1 MSAATPNVAASV
13 RARLLNVA
21 KAQGVDF
28 NQVLVRFALER
39 ILYRLTQSPHADRFL
54 LKGALLFTLWYDM
67 PHRATR
73 DADLL
78 GFGASDLESVA
89 QVFRD
94 IAAVP
99 VDDGIVFDPAS
110 VTVEEIRKEAG
121 YGGVRV
127 MIAGDL
133 ARARCKTQIDVGF
146 GDAVTPAPVDS
157 VYPVLLEEMPAP
169 RLRAYPTY
177 TVIAEKLHAIA
188 LLGMTNSRLKDY
200 FDLSVLLERETLDTD
215 LLAQAI
221 KATFERRGMAVP
233 DALRGGM
240 FVGLTAAHRQ
250 AVTKLSMLQYLIDSR
265 LAQRNCVLCRIQD
278 GTVDAVVFLDQFPE
292 LGGMHLHHS
301 AILQTGV
308 CEFLIA

>member
-1 MSAATPNVAASV
+1 MNPASPNLAASV

-39 ILYRLTQSPHADRFL
+39 ILYRLTRSPHAERFL

-78 GFGASDLESVA
+78 GFGASDLASVA
-89 QVFRD
+89 ETFRD
-94 IAAVP
+94 IAAVA
-99 VDDGIVFDPAS
+99 VDDGIAFDRNS
-110 VTVEEIRKEAG
+110 VMVEEIRKEAG

-127 MIAGDL
+127 IIAGEL
-133 ARARCKTQIDVGF
+133 SKARCKTQIDVGF

-157 VYPVLLEEMPAP
+157 VYPVLLDDLPAP
-169 RLRAYPTY
+169 KLRTYPMY
-177 TVIAEKLHAIA
+177 TVVAEKLHAIA

-200 FDLSVLLERETLDTD
+200 FDLSVLLEREALDTD
-215 LLAQAI
+215 LLARAI

-233 DALRGGM
+233 NA
-240 FVGLTAAHRQ
+240 VPIGLTDEFAHDSSRQ
-250 AVTKLSMLQYLIDSR
+250 SLWRA
-265 LAQRNCVLCRIQD
+265 
-278 GTVDAVVFLDQFPE
+278 FLKKNELLPE
-292 LGGMHLHHS
+292 PLS
-301 AILQTGV
+301 AIVDRLRSALAPALNRAT
-308 CEFLIA
+308 L

>member
-1 MSAATPNVAASV
+1 MSPANPNVAASV

-39 ILYRLTQSPHADRFL
+39 ILYRMTQSQHADRFL

-78 GFGASDLESVA
+78 GFGASDLASVA
-89 QVFRD
+89 ETFRD
-94 IAAVP
+94 IAAVA

-110 VTVEEIRKEAG
+110 VTADDIRKEAG

-127 MIAGDL
+127 IIAGEL
-133 ARARCKTQIDVGF
+133 AKARCKTQIDVGF
-146 GDAVTPAPVDS
+146 GDAVTPAPVAS
-157 VYPVLLEEMPAP
+157 VYPVLLDDLPAP

-177 TVIAEKLHAIA
+177 TVISEKLHAIA
-188 LLGMTNSRLKDY
+188 VLGMTNSRLKDY

-221 KATFERRGMAVP
+221 KATFERRGMSVP
-233 DALRGGM
+233 DALPI
-240 FVGLTAAHRQ
+240 GLTDEFAHDASRQ
-250 AVTKLSMLQYLIDSR
+250 ALWLTFLKKNEIPPEPLLATVQR
-265 LAQRNCVLCRIQD
+265 LRFVLAPALVR
-278 GTVDAVVFLDQFPE
+278 TA
-292 LGGMHLHHS
+292 H
-301 AILQTGV
+301 
-308 CEFLIA
+308 

>member
-1 MSAATPNVAASV
+1 MSPASQNVAASV

-39 ILYRLTQSPHADRFL
+39 VLYRMTQSRHAASFL
-54 LKGALLFTLWYDM
+54 LKGALLFTLWYNM

-78 GFGASDLESVA
+78 GFGASDLDSVA
-89 QVFRD
+89 KVFRD
-94 IAAVP
+94 IAAVA
-99 VDDGIVFDPAS
+99 VDDGIKFDPAS
-110 VTVEEIRKEAG
+110 VAVEEIRKEAG

-127 MIAGDL
+127 IIAGDL

-157 VYPVLLEEMPAP
+157 VYPVLLGDLPAP

-200 FDLSVLLERETLDTD
+200 FDVSVLLQRETLDTN
-215 LLAQAI
+215 LLAKAI
-221 KATFERRGMAVP
+221 KATFERRGMAAPYVLP
-233 DALRGGM
+233 I
-240 FVGLTAAHRQ
+240 GLTDEFAHDASRQ
-250 AVTKLSMLQYLIDSR
+250 ALWLGFLKKNELEPEPLPAIVDR
-265 LAQRNCVLCRIQD
+265 LRSAL
-278 GTVDAVVFLDQFPE
+278 E
-292 LGGMHLHHS
+292 LALNR
-301 AILQTGV
+301 AAL
-308 CEFLIA
+308 

>member
-1 MSAATPNVAASV
+1 MSPNLAASV

-21 KAQGVDF
+21 KAQASDF

-89 QVFRD
+89 QVFRE
-94 IAAVP
+94 IAAVA

-110 VTVEEIRKEAG
+110 VTVEKIRKEAG

-127 MIAGDL
+127 VIAGEL
-133 ARARCKTQIDVGF
+133 AKARCKTQIDVGF
-146 GDAVTPAPVDS
+146 GDAVTPGPVDS
-157 VYPVLLEEMPAP
+157 VYPVLLDDLPAP

-188 LLGMTNSRLKDY
+188 LLGMTNSRVKDY
-200 FDLSVLLERETLDTD
+200 FDLSVLLEREILDAD

-221 KATFERRGMAVP
+221 KATFERRGMTVP
-233 DALRGGM
+233 AELP
-240 FVGLTAAHRQ
+240 VGLTDEFAHDASRQVLWQSFVKKNELDPEPLAAIVGR
-250 AVTKLSMLQYLIDSR
+250 LR
-265 LAQRNCVLCRIQD
+265 LALEPALNRAAR
-278 GTVDAVVFLDQFPE
+278 
-292 LGGMHLHHS
+292 
-301 AILQTGV
+301 
-308 CEFLIA
+308 

>member
-1 MSAATPNVAASV
+1 MSPNLAASV

-21 KAQGVDF
+21 KAQASDF

-89 QVFRD
+89 QVFRE
-94 IAAVP
+94 IAAVA

-127 MIAGDL
+127 VIAGEL
-133 ARARCKTQIDVGF
+133 AKARCKTQIDVGF
-146 GDAVTPAPVDS
+146 GDAVTPGPVDS
-157 VYPVLLEEMPAP
+157 VYPVLLDDLPAP

-188 LLGMTNSRLKDY
+188 LLGMTNSRVKDY
-200 FDLSVLLERETLDTD
+200 FDLSVLLEREILDAD

-221 KATFERRGMAVP
+221 KATFERRGMTVP
-233 DALRGGM
+233 AELP
-240 FVGLTAAHRQ
+240 VGLTDEFAHDASRQ
-250 AVTKLSMLQYLIDSR
+250 
-265 LAQRNCVLCRIQD
+265 VLWQSF
-278 GTVDAVVFLDQFPE
+278 V
-292 LGGMHLHHS
+292 
-301 AILQTGV
+301 
-308 CEFLIA
+308 

>member
-1 MSAATPNVAASV
+1 MSNSAASI

-39 ILYRLTQSPHADRFL
+39 ILYRLTQSPHANRFL

-89 QVFRD
+89 QIFRE
-94 IAAVP
+94 IAAVA
-99 VDDGIVFDPAS
+99 VNDGIVFDSAS
-110 VTVEEIRKEAG
+110 VSVEEIRKEAG

-127 MIAGDL
+127 VIAGEL
-133 ARARCKTQIDVGF
+133 AKARCKTQIDVGF
-146 GDAVTPAPVDS
+146 GDAVTPGPVNS
-157 VYPVLLEEMPAP
+157 VYPVLLNDMPAP
-169 RLRAYPTY
+169 QLRAYPIY
-177 TVIAEKLHAIA
+177 TVVAEKLHAIA
-188 LLGMTNSRLKDY
+188 LLGMTNSRVKDY
-200 FDLSVLLERETLDTD
+200 FDLSVLLQRETFDAD

-233 DALRGGM
+233 AELP
-240 FVGLTAAHRQ
+240 VGLTDEFARDASRQ
-250 AVTKLSMLQYLIDSR
+250 ALWQAFVRKNELDPEPLATIVARLRLGLESMLKQAAR
-265 LAQRNCVLCRIQD
+265 
-278 GTVDAVVFLDQFPE
+278 
-292 LGGMHLHHS
+292 
-301 AILQTGV
+301 
-308 CEFLIA
+308 

>member
-1 MSAATPNVAASV
+1 MNNVAASV

-39 ILYRLTQSPHADRFL
+39 ILYRLSQSEHADRFL

-89 QVFRD
+89 QTFRD
-94 IAAVP
+94 IASVA

-110 VTVEEIRKEAG
+110 VVAEEIRKDAG
-121 YGGVRV
+121 YAGARILIGGE
-127 MIAGDL
+127 L
-133 ARARCKTQIDVGF
+133 AKARCKTQVDIGF
-146 GDAVTPAPVDS
+146 GDAVTPGPIDAT
-157 VYPVLLEEMPAP
+157 YPVLLDDLPAP
-169 RLRAYPTY
+169 HLRTYPVY

-200 FDLSVLLERETLDTD
+200 LELSVLLERETLDIDVLT
-215 LLAQAI
+215 QAT
-221 KATFERRGMAVP
+221 KATFERRGMTVP
-233 DALRGGM
+233 TELP
-240 FVGLTAAHRQ
+240 VGLTDEFANDPSRQ
-250 AVTKLSMLQYLIDSR
+250 ALWHAFLRKNELAPEPLTAIVDR
-265 LAQRNCVLCRIQD
+265 LRAALEPALNRAAR
-278 GTVDAVVFLDQFPE
+278 
-292 LGGMHLHHS
+292 
-301 AILQTGV
+301 
-308 CEFLIA
+308 

>member
-1 MSAATPNVAASV
+1 MNRANANFAESV

-39 ILYRLTQSPHADRFL
+39 ILYRLTQSQHADRFL

-78 GFGASDLESVA
+78 GFGASDLASVA
-89 QVFRD
+89 ETFRD
-94 IAAVP
+94 IAAAAA
-99 VDDGIVFDPAS
+99 DDGIAFDPAS
-110 VTVEEIRKEAG
+110 LTVEEIRKETS

-127 MIAGDL
+127 IIAGEL

-157 VYPVLLEEMPAP
+157 VYPVLLDDLPAP
-169 RLRAYPTY
+169 RLRAYPKY

-215 LLAQAI
+215 VLAQAI
-221 KATFERRGMAVP
+221 KATFERRGTAVP
-233 DALRGGM
+233 KTLPTGLSDEFTNDSSRQSLWLAFLKKNAFPPKPLPAIVDRLRSALAPALNRAG
-240 FVGLTAAHRQ
+240 F
-250 AVTKLSMLQYLIDSR
+250 
-265 LAQRNCVLCRIQD
+265 
-278 GTVDAVVFLDQFPE
+278 
-292 LGGMHLHHS
+292 
-301 AILQTGV
+301 
-308 CEFLIA
+308 

>member
-1 MSAATPNVAASV
+1 MSPNLAASV
-13 RARLLNVA
+13 RARLLNLA
-21 KAQGVDF
+21 KAQGSDF
-28 NQVLVRFALER
+28 NQLLVRFALER
-39 ILYRLTQSPHADRFL
+39 ILYRLAQSKYADRYL

-89 QVFRD
+89 QVFRE
-94 IAAVP
+94 IAAVA

-110 VTVEEIRKEAG
+110 VIVEEIRKETG

-127 MIAGDL
+127 VIAGEL
-133 ARARCKTQIDVGF
+133 AKARCKTQIDVGF
-146 GDAVTPAPVDS
+146 GDAVTPGPVDS
-157 VYPVLLEEMPAP
+157 IYPVLLDDLPAP

-177 TVIAEKLHAIA
+177 TVVAEKLHAIA

-200 FDLSVLLERETLDTD
+200 FDLSVLLERENLDAD

-233 DALRGGM
+233 NKLP
-240 FVGLTAAHRQ
+240 VGLTDEFAHDASRQ
-250 AVTKLSMLQYLIDSR
+250 ALWQAFVRKNELAPEPLVAIVGRLSLALEPVLSR
-265 LAQRNCVLCRIQD
+265 AAR
-278 GTVDAVVFLDQFPE
+278 
-292 LGGMHLHHS
+292 
-301 AILQTGV
+301 
-308 CEFLIA
+308 

>member
-1 MSAATPNVAASV
+1 MNAAMPNVAASV

-94 IAAVP
+94 IAAVA
-99 VDDGIVFDPAS
+99 VDDGIVFDAAS
-110 VTVEEIRKEAG
+110 VAVEEIRKEAG

-127 MIAGDL
+127 IITGDL

-157 VYPVLLEEMPAP
+157 VYPVLLEGMPPP

-177 TVIAEKLHAIA
+177 TVIAEKFHAIA

-200 FDLSVLLERETLDTD
+200 FDLSVLFEREVLDVS
-215 LLAQAI
+215 LVAKAI
-221 KATFERRGMAVP
+221 EATFQRRGMAARG
-233 DALRGGM
+233 ALP
-240 FVGLTAAHRQ
+240 VGLTEEFANDATRQ
-250 AVTKLSMLQYLIDSR
+250 ALWLAFLKKNELQPEPLP
-265 LAQRNCVLCRIQD
+265 
-278 GTVDAVVFLDQFPE
+278 AVVDRLRVAF
-292 LGGMHLHHS
+292 S
-301 AILQTGV
+301 GV
-308 CEFLIA
+308 L